1 MKFDFTK
8 EYIKKFLLNFSS
20 PDFNGFALKS
30 IRDKTTTEPTS
41 RIIST
46 REKYLKALNPVTM
59 YIDFRTFIRY
69 KRLYIPPSLCVT
81 SQILIQSDLYLR
93 VNKSFLRAI
102 TEIGYSEPTDKVI
115 EELTKELN
123 DNQMNL
129 SKLYCFKNKS
139 TIILTVKFKK
149 EDFILPTAFP
159 WTNQVLLSD
168 TDAPNNLKT
177 IFDSTKTILEKANK
191 VSAPENIRA
200 SVNTQIEKN

>member
-69 KRLYIPPSLCVT
+69 KALYT
-81 SQILIQSDLYLR
+81 T
-93 VNKSFLRAI
+93 KSSRNIADF
-102 TEIGYSEPTDKVI
+102 
-115 EELTKELN
+115 N
-123 DNQMNL
+123 
-129 SKLYCFKNKS
+129 
-139 TIILTVKFKK
+139 TV
-149 EDFILPTAFP
+149 
-159 WTNQVLLSD
+159 
-168 TDAPNNLKT
+168 
-177 IFDSTKTILEKANK
+177 
-191 VSAPENIRA
+191 
-200 SVNTQIEKN
+200 